1 MPQTQAGLVD
11 PVAADDRQ
19 TPLVIDLDGTL
30 LQSDIL
36 VESFFALLSEA
47 PLTALGGLF
56 SLRRGKAALKA
67 RIAADASLDLARLPW
82 NDQLID
88 MIVAERSLGRR
99 IYLASA
105 SDRRIVQAV
114 ADHLDL
120 FDGIFASDGHC
131 NLSGAAKAAALSE
144 AFGEGGFDYAGNAAV
159 DLAVW
164 RHARRVIV
172 VNAPPGLVRRV
183 QGLWADAQAIGTFR
197 PGLRTYL
204 KAIRVHQW
212 VKNVLLFVPMLS
224 AHRFG
229 LGAFA
234 SCCLAFLSF
243 SLCASSVYVL
253 NDLIDLNRDRLHRS
267 KRRRPFAAGKIPI
280 LTGLALV
287 PLMLLAAALLALTV
301 NPRFAGVLAVYY
313 AATLAY
319 SLALKRQ
326 MMIDVVVLACLYGL
340 RLLAGGAAAN
350 VALSAWLATF
360 SIFLFT
366 SLALVKRCTELAGR
380 IAAGSGDPAGRGYR
394 LADLPILEML
404 AAASGF
410 TAALVFELYA
420 NSDTAV
426 VQLYTHPKWL
436 SAVCVV
442 MVYWIGHVMIITH
455 RGEMQDD
462 PVVFAATDRTSLC
475 CGALAAAVFLLSI

>member
-1 MPQTQAGLVD
+1 VPQTQAGLVD

-350 VALSAWLATF
+350 VALSASPW
-360 SIFLFT
+360 
-366 SLALVKRCTELAGR
+366 
-380 IAAGSGDPAGRGYR
+380 
-394 LADLPILEML
+394 
-404 AAASGF
+404 
-410 TAALVFELYA
+410 
-420 NSDTAV
+420 
-426 VQLYTHPKWL
+426 
-436 SAVCVV
+436 
-442 MVYWIGHVMIITH
+442 
-455 RGEMQDD
+455 
-462 PVVFAATDRTSLC
+462 
-475 CGALAAAVFLLSI
+475 